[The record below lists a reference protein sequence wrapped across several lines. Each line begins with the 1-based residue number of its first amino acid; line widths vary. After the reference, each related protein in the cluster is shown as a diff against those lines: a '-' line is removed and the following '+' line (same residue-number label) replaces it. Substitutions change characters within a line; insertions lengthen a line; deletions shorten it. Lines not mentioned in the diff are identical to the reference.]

1 MKKVE
6 INNNRTL
13 LDIAMEYYGTAEAL
27 GEILLNNP
35 RIKNDR
41 NALIDADRQ
50 INEFHPDIKLEI
62 GSTLLID
69 DDSRQ
74 VKKITVKKI
83 NRSVNTYMTEQW
95 QERLNK

>member
-1 MKKVE
+1 MKKVK
-6 INNNRTL
+6 INNNQTL
-13 LDIAMEYYGTAEAL
+13 LDVAMEYYGTAEAL

-35 RIKNDR
+35 RIKNDI
-41 NALIDADRQ
+41 NALIDTDRQ

-95 QERLNK
+95 QDRLNK